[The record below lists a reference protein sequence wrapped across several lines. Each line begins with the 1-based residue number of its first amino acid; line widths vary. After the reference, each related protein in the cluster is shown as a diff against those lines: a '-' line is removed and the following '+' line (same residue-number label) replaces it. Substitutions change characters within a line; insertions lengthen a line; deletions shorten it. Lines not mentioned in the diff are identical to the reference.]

1 MSAAQYNYLTPE
13 KPRDR
18 ARPSTLS
25 GSDRPSWSQPL
36 GAQSLSQ
43 SAGPVTVTGTGMG
56 SDYMRFGDTRANS
69 RSNSTHRERPPLG
82 AKGGG
87 VSRAAAVTSLNSNSF
102 DDNMMMQDNAYAQKL
117 KMLRAHSK
125 DVNKDVNTDVNTK
138 SAEYSTT
145 NYTPRQRNTFSQS
158 RDSLG
163 AYHTRVPISWNA
175 EAVVACYNRQGERNS
190 GTKDVIKELID
201 KEERNKEEEDVK
213 NGKKVRK
220 NFFGRLSDTFSFIF
234 DSLGLLL
241 FVSPVFTVSALTSFF
256 FFILLEPFF
265 FLLVIVLLLF
275 FHFFF

>member
-25 GSDRPSWSQPL
+25 GSDRPSWPRPT

-43 SAGPVTVTGTGMG
+43 SAGPVTVTGTGMI
-56 SDYMRFGDTRANS
+56 SDYMRFGDTRADS
-69 RSNSTHRERPPLG
+69 RPNSTHRERPPSG

-87 VSRAAAVTSLNSNSF
+87 VSREAAVTSLNSNSF
-102 DDNMMMQDNAYAQKL
+102 DDNMTMQDNAYAQKL

-125 DVNKDVNTDVNTK
+125 DVNTDVNTK
-138 SAEYSTT
+138 TAEYSTT
-145 NYTPRQRNTFSQS
+145 NYAPRQRNTFSQS

-163 AYHTRVPISWNA
+163 AHHTRVPISWNA

-220 NFFGRLSDTFSFIF
+220 NFFGRLSETFSFIF

-265 FLLVIVLLLF
+265 FLLFSVLLLF
-275 FHFFF
+275 CHIFF